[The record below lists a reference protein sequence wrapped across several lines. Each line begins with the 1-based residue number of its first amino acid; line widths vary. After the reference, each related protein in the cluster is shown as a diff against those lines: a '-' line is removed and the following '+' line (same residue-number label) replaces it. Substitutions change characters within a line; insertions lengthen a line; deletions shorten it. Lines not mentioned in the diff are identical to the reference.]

1 MKKIDIPVEVSGRRD
16 RIRKYLLVLYQF
28 HKLTDKEINLLTE
41 LIFYYIDYVD
51 QYGEQLANKLLF
63 DKDTSSQ
70 IRKNLDD
77 MADTVYRNYLS
88 NLRKK
93 NVISGRTLN
102 TSFIPPVKD
111 FQLAISFY
119 ERDNKGN
126 SK

>member
-1 MKKIDIPVEVSGRRD
+1 MKKINIPVPVSGRRD
-16 RIRKYLLVLYQF
+16 RIKKYLLVLYQF

-41 LIFYYIDYVD
+41 LIFYYTDYVD
-51 QYGEQLANKLLF
+51 QYGDKLANKLLF
-63 DKDTSSQ
+63 DKDTSIQ
-70 IRKNLDD
+70 IRKNLDN

-93 NVISGRTLN
+93 NVITGRTLN
-102 TSFIPPVKD
+102 TKFIPPLNNFELSV
-111 FQLAISFY
+111 SFY